1 MDKEYDSEKIHSLIR
16 EGIRADS
23 IIPVRR
29 RKRTKILGKYRRQL
43 PLIFDKIKY
52 NQRNITEIASSV
64 VKRSLE
70 KYFGQESSIIES
82 KK

>member
-16 EGIRADS
+16 EEIRPDS

-52 NQRNITEIASSV
+52 DQRSIAETTFSV

-70 KYFGQESSIIES
+70 KYFGQKSSIIES
-82 KK
+82 NK

>member
-16 EGIRADS
+16 EEIRTDS
-23 IIPVRR
+23 IISVRR

-52 NQRNITEIASSV
+52 NQRNIAEIMSSV

-70 KYFGQESSIIES
+70 KYFGQESSIIKS